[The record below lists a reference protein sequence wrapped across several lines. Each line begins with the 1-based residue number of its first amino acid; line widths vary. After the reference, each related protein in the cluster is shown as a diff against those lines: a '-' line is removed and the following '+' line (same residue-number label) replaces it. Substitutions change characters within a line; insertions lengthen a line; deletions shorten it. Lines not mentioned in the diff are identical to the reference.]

1 MGKEHRIPVNRTSN
15 DAHTQNLTTSSE
27 TEHEPDR
34 EQQTGAEQ
42 VGEKV
47 QAEEVAGAI
56 QKLQDQLKSKEEE
69 AKETYD
75 RLLRVSAEF
84 ENYKKRAAREMDDF
98 RKFANQSLLK
108 DFLAV
113 VDNLELAMK
122 SAESE
127 REIDQRLLE
136 GLVMT
141 LKEIH
146 RIFERFDVKAIEA
159 VGKPFD
165 PTYHEAVMRQET
177 EDHPENTV
185 VDEYQKG
192 YLVHDRLLRPA
203 MVVVA
208 VPKIAN
214 NQVNEP
220 PDNES

>member
-1 MGKEHRIPVNRTSN
+1 
-15 DAHTQNLTTSSE
+15 
-27 TEHEPDR
+27 
-34 EQQTGAEQ
+34 
-42 VGEKV
+42 
-47 QAEEVAGAI
+47 
-56 QKLQDQLKSKEEE
+56 
-69 AKETYD
+69 
-75 RLLRVSAEF
+75 
-84 ENYKKRAAREMDDF
+84 
-98 RKFANQSLLK
+98 
-108 DFLAV
+108 
-113 VDNLELAMK
+113 
-122 SAESE
+122 
-127 REIDQRLLE
+127 
-136 GLVMT
+136 MT

>member
-15 DAHTQNLTTSSE
+15 DAQTQNLTTSSE

-34 EQQTGAEQ
+34 EAQAGAEE

-47 QAEEVAGAI
+47 EAQEDADPI
-56 QKLQDQLKSKEEE
+56 RKLQDQLKSKEDE
-69 AKETYD
+69 AKQSYD

-98 RKFANQSLLK
+98 RKYANQSLLRE
-108 DFLAV
+108 FLTV
-113 VDNLELAMK
+113 VDNLELAK
-122 SAESE
+122 RSAESE
-127 REIDQRLLE
+127 REIDQRLVE
-136 GLVMT
+136 GLDIT

-146 RIFERFDVKAIEA
+146 RIFERFDVKTIEA

-192 YLVHDRLLRPA
+192 YLLRDRLLRPA

-208 VPKIAN
+208 VPKVAN

-220 PDNES
+220 PDKES

>member
-15 DAHTQNLTTSSE
+15 DAQTQNLTTSSE

-34 EQQTGAEQ
+34 EAQAGAEE

-47 QAEEVAGAI
+47 EAQEDADPI
-56 QKLQDQLKSKEEE
+56 RKLQDQLKSKEDE
-69 AKETYD
+69 AKQSYD

-98 RKFANQSLLK
+98 RKYANQSLLRE
-108 DFLAV
+108 FLTV
-113 VDNLELAMK
+113 VDNLELAK
-122 SAESE
+122 RSAESE
-127 REIDQRLLE
+127 REIDQRLVE
-136 GLVMT
+136 GLDIT

-146 RIFERFDVKAIEA
+146 RIFERFDVKTIEA

-192 YLVHDRLLRPA
+192 YLLRDRLLRPA

-208 VPKIAN
+208 MPKVAN

-220 PDNES
+220 PDNGS

>member
-15 DAHTQNLTTSSE
+15 DAQTQNLTTSSE

-34 EQQTGAEQ
+34 EAQAGTEE

-47 QAEEVAGAI
+47 QAQEDADPI
-56 QKLQDQLKSKEEE
+56 RKLQDQLKSKEDE
-69 AKETYD
+69 AKQSYD

-84 ENYKKRAAREMDDF
+84 ENYKKRAAREMYDF
-98 RKFANQSLLK
+98 RKYANQSLLRE
-108 DFLAV
+108 FLTV
-113 VDNLELAMK
+113 VDNLELAQK
-122 SAESE
+122 TAESE
-127 REIDQRLLE
+127 REIDQRLVE
-136 GLVMT
+136 GLDIT

-146 RIFERFDVKAIEA
+146 RIFERFDVKTIEA

-192 YLVHDRLLRPA
+192 YLLRDRLLRPA

-208 VPKIAN
+208 MPKVAN
-214 NQVNEP
+214 NQVNKP